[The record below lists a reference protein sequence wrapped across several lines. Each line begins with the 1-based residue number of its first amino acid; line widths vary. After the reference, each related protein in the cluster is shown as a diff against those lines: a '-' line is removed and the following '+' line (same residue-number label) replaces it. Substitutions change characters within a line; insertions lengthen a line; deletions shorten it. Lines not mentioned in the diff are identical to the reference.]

1 MWPWPWTSRVSY
13 LFCTVSVHPM
23 RSRLSFFPRLT
34 PLWHNLTHHW
44 KRTQLKCFQVV
55 SLQIL
60 LCDCWFK
67 KGKHFKAYW
76 EETCIYIVPYMSS
89 FPRCI
94 SLEILLPLADVF
106 SMLQVE
112 GGILNWEYRKLSKES
127 FQKPSISR
135 GEVWKPGSHA
145 CEMGEAAGERRT
157 GI

>member
-1 MWPWPWTSRVSY
+1 
-13 LFCTVSVHPM
+13 
-23 RSRLSFFPRLT
+23 
-34 PLWHNLTHHW
+34 
-44 KRTQLKCFQVV
+44 
-55 SLQIL
+55 
-60 LCDCWFK
+60 
-67 KGKHFKAYW
+67 
-76 EETCIYIVPYMSS
+76 MSS